1 MASSTSQFCV
11 ICKIDKTGVKV
22 QRLRDGFDNMKRMS
36 LRKGEISLHDELVNM
51 RESNTPIYV
60 HENCRKLLTD
70 KRPRND
76 SAGGS
81 NSMSKRTRS
90 QSEDNLFDWKKNCF
104 LCSKKIDFK
113 HTGRKPIRYV
123 QTIPVKDSFVT
134 QEKQRNDKWGNAV
147 FTRLQ
152 GLSVGD
158 LFAAEAVYH
167 VKCSKKFR
175 YIKGSGKRGRPCP
188 KGKQDSFEN
197 FCTWFEGS
205 CVKQSYRFY
214 KLYDKIVEL
223 GNDIYSRKSF
233 REMFKTR
240 YEKDCNFLPGSGPQ
254 SDMVVKVS
262 NFEFNDFKPA
272 NKEEAVAMVAK
283 MILQDIKKLNLP
295 SDYASPMEI
304 NDENNNW
311 VPDSLQIFMSHLV
324 TSPLKFYQFHVRLE

>member
-1 MASSTSQFCV
+1 MAASTSQFCV

-104 LCSKKIDFK
+104 LCSKKINFK

-123 QTIPVKDSFVT
+123 HRQLPLKIRLLHKRNSETISGATPYLPGCKV
-134 QEKQRNDKWGNAV
+134 
-147 FTRLQ
+147 LQ
-152 GLSVGD
+152 GVGD

-167 VKCSKKFR
+167 VKRSKKFR

-188 KGKQDSFEN
+188 KGKQNSFEN

-295 SDYASPMEI
+295 SDYPSPMEI
-304 NDENNNW
+304 NDENNDW
-311 VPDSLQIFMSHLV
+311 VPDSLQIFMSH
-324 TSPLKFYQFHVRLE
+324 